1 MSRLAAGDRLRR
13 LLSIV
18 PWIVDHPGAPVEEVC
33 DRFGIG
39 EGELLAALEMLR
51 FVGVYPF
58 SPDAL
63 IEVVIEDGRVWLHLA
78 QPFGRPLRLT
88 PEEGI
93 ALVAAGRSMVG
104 SPGADPDGSLARGLA
119 KLARSIGITDEASV
133 DVQLAEAVA
142 PEILDRLRQA
152 TQERRRLVIDYYSFG
167 RDDRTTRAVDPYR
180 VYADQGRWYLAAWC
194 HRAEGERIFRIDRIR
209 SADLLDTVFEKRVFE
224 ARPLDD
230 PGTGGE
236 AGGRDD
242 SFNPGP
248 ETARVVLDLDPDAAW
263 VADHYPHD
271 SLVDLG
277 AGRFRITLAVTA
289 RPWLER
295 LLLSLGSS
303 AEVVE
308 VDRRLG
314 EGDVRAEAA
323 TRLLRRYGIEG
334 PLQ

>member
-18 PWIVDHPGAPVEEVC
+18 PWIVDHPGAPVDEVC
-33 DRFGIG
+33 ARFGIG

-63 IEVVIEDGRVWLHLA
+63 IDVVIEDGRVWLHLA

-104 SPGADPDGSLARGLA
+104 APGADPDGSLARGLA

-142 PEILDRLRQA
+142 PEILDRLRQGA
-152 TQERRRLVIDYYSFG
+152 RERRRLVIDYYSFG
-167 RDDRTTRAVDPYR
+167 RDDRTTREIDPLR
-180 VYADQGRWYLAAWC
+180 VYADQGRWYVAAWC
-194 HRAEGERIFRIDRIR
+194 HRAEGERIFRVDRIR
-209 SADLLDTVFEKRVFE
+209 SADLLDTTFDEQV
-224 ARPLDD
+224 LDGPAPDALAGADERTDLFD
-230 PGTGGE
+230 PGP
-236 AGGRDD
+236 D
-242 SFNPGP
+242 
-248 ETARVVLDLDPDAAW
+248 TARVVLDLDAEAAW

-271 SLVDLG
+271 SLEDLG
-277 AGRFRITLAVTA
+277 AGRFRITMAVTA

-295 LLLSLGSS
+295 LLLTLGSS
-303 AEVVE
+303 AQVVD

-314 EGDVRAEAA
+314 DGDLRAEAA
-323 TRLLRRYGIEG
+323 TRLLRRYGIER

>member
-1 MSRLAAGDRLRR
+1 VSRLGAGDRLRR

-18 PWIVDHPGAPVEEVC
+18 PWIVDHPGAPVDEVC
-33 DRFGIG
+33 ARFGIG
-39 EGELLAALEMLR
+39 EAELLGALEMLR

-63 IEVVIEDGRVWLHLA
+63 IDVVIEDARVWLHLA

-133 DVQLAEAVA
+133 EVQLAEAVA
-142 PEILDRLRQA
+142 PEILDRVRRA
-152 TQERRRLVIDYYSFG
+152 AHDRRRLAIEYYSFG
-167 RDDRTTRAVDPYR
+167 RDDHTTREIDPYR
-180 VYADQGRWYLAAWC
+180 VYADQGRWYVAAWC
-194 HRAEGERIFRIDRIR
+194 HRAEGERIFRVDRIR
-209 SADLLDTVFEKRVFE
+209 SAELLDTTFDEVAFDERTGDQGADRF
-224 ARPLDD
+224 D
-230 PGTGGE
+230 PGP
-236 AGGRDD
+236 DV
-242 SFNPGP
+242 
-248 ETARVVLDLDPDAAW
+248 ARVVLDLSPDAAW

-271 SLVDLG
+271 SRVDLG
-277 AGRFRITLAVTA
+277 GGRFRITLAVTA

-295 LLLSLGSS
+295 LLLTLGPS

-308 VDRRLG
+308 VDPRLG
-314 EGDVRAEAA
+314 QGDLRAQAA
-323 TRLLRRYGIEG
+323 ARLLRRYGIPG